1 MTGVRLFPGLAVCAV
16 LALGAGAARADSA
29 GMSIELNAL
38 DPTDDG
44 ACQMSFLIENTHS
57 QDITQAVYQAVLFDA
72 SGRVDRLTLFDF
84 GALPTGRPR
93 VRQFVVPGLDCAALS
108 RVLFNG
114 AETCAG
120 ADAAACEAG
129 LTLRSRVETTEVT
142 G

>member
-1 MTGVRLFPGLAVCAV
+1 MTVANKFARLTLGVALM
-16 LALGAGAARADSA
+16 LGAGAVQAQDA
-29 GMSIELNAL
+29 GMTIELNAL

-44 ACQMSFLIENTHS
+44 ACQMSFLIENGHP

-84 GALPTGRPR
+84 GNLPSGRPR
-93 VRQFVVPGLDCAALS
+93 VRQFVVPGLECEALS

-114 AETCAG
+114 SETCEG
-120 ADAAACEAG
+120 ADADACEAG

>member
-1 MTGVRLFPGLAVCAV
+1 MTVTTMLARLTLGAAM
-16 LALGAGAARADSA
+16 ALGAGASQAQDA
-29 GMSIELNAL
+29 GLMIELNAL

-44 ACQMSFLIENTHS
+44 ACQMSFLIENAHP
-57 QDITQAVYQAVLFDA
+57 QDITQAVFQAVLFDA

-84 GALPTGRPR
+84 GALPSGRPR
-93 VRQFVVPGLDCAALS
+93 VRQFVVPGLECTALS

-120 ADAAACEAG
+120 ADVANCEVG
-129 LTLRSRVETTEVT
+129 LTLRSRVDTTEVT